1 MIGNMPRKPLQP
13 GPVPLHH
20 QAYLDRR
27 AALDSGEWV
36 PGERLPTERKLAAEY
51 GCSLITVRRALEE
64 LVREGRVERTRG
76 LGTFAK
82 SPPLVRDLTE
92 PLGFTDEMRPLGLRP
107 YTVVVTARTE
117 TATPTVGAR
126 LHLGLRDSVHFLE
139 RVRGADDVPFLLEQ
153 AYLPAARFPGLLDE
167 DYSKASLYEVL
178 ERRYNCRVT
187 LTRETIA
194 ACLPSAREARLLD
207 VSQSTASLWL
217 EGLAYASE
225 EPVEFSRTIVSGER
239 ARYSIE
245 TVGGRSRSA
254 EPISE
259 SGTAPG
265 PETNR
270 R

>member
-1 MIGNMPRKPLQP
+1 MRRHPLQA
-13 GPVPLHH
+13 GPIPLHH
-20 QAYLDRR
+20 QAYLDLR
-27 AALDSGEWV
+27 AALDSREWP
-36 PGERLPTERKLAAEY
+36 PGQQIPTEKKLAAEY
-51 GCSLITVRRALEE
+51 GCSLITVRRALDE

-82 SPPLVRDLTE
+82 LPPLVRDLAQ

-107 YTVVVTARTE
+107 YAVVVTARTE
-117 TATPTVGAR
+117 VATPAVGAS

-139 RVRGADDVPFLLEQ
+139 RLRGADGVPFLLEQ

-167 DYSKASLYEVL
+167 DYATASLYEVL
-178 ERRYNCRVT
+178 ERRYQCRVT

-194 ACLPSAREARLLD
+194 ACLPSAREARLLNIP
-207 VSQSTASLWL
+207 QSTASLWL
-217 EGLAYASE
+217 EGIAYASE
-225 EPVEFSRTIVSGER
+225 DPVEFSRTIVSGER

-254 EPISE
+254 EPMPE
-259 SGTAPG
+259 SAGGSASG
-265 PETNR
+265 PESNR